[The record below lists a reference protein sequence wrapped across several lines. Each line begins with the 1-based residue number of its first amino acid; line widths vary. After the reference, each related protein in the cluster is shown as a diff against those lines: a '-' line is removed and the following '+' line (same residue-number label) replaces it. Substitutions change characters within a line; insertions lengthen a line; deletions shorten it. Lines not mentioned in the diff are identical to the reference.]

1 MWASRVLGLPN
12 QCEILIINIIG
23 IISQTD
29 ELLTLQL
36 QSDLD
41 KVWNIKLNYLGNL
54 ESTVQYLVAGVVLA
68 RTFTLHAFLGFY
80 LIMLWP
86 SIFVRATFAFNYS
99 CKKFIF

>member
-1 MWASRVLGLPN
+1 MWASRILGLPN
-12 QCEILIINIIG
+12 QSEILIINIIG
-23 IISQTD
+23 IISQTV

-86 SIFVRATFAFNYS
+86 SIFVRVTFGFNYS
-99 CKKFIF
+99 CFKLIF